1 MESAG
6 PQGGDGPVV
15 AAVLATIGQ
24 LSQVAGP
31 ALIEH
36 RKSIAEFLIQA
47 CGDFADSVKRTVAI
61 STLGKVCPSNSSSL
75 DILVRGST

>member
-1 MESAG
+1 M
-6 PQGGDGPVV
+6 V

-61 STLGKVCPSNSSSL
+61 STLGKVRPSNLRSS
-75 DILVRGST
+75 DILPKGS